1 MSYEFHTPVLLHK
14 AIDFL
19 INPEK
24 NHSLIVDCTTGG
36 GGYGLE
42 ICRRVYPNVNLICL
56 DKDLE
61 ALNHAKIT
69 LEQFSDK
76 ISYINGNFGELDKI
90 LDELNID
97 KLDGIV
103 FDLGLSSYQIEKED
117 GFSFM
122 RDTPLDM
129 RAYKKDDL
137 TAKDIINNYNTDELT
152 RIFSDYGDIANPGR
166 LADLIDEYRSRIT
179 IATTFELLDVIN
191 KGYKLRDKD
200 KYDFYAKIFQALRI
214 EVNRELDNLNSVLY
228 AAESRLMRGGRL
240 VSVAYHSLE
249 DRMVRNFLRER
260 RNESFKILTGKSIKP
275 DYKEIQVNRRA
286 RSAKLRC
293 AEKL

>member
-69 LEQFSDK
+69 LEKFSDK
-76 ISYINGNFGELDKI
+76 ITYINGNFGELDKI

-137 TAKDIINNYNTDELT
+137 TDKDIINNYN
-152 RIFSDYGDIANPGR
+152 
-166 LADLIDEYRSRIT
+166 
-179 IATTFELLDVIN
+179 
-191 KGYKLRDKD
+191 
-200 KYDFYAKIFQALRI
+200 
-214 EVNRELDNLNSVLY
+214 NLKQMFNSVLGY
-228 AAESRLMRGGRL
+228 VLRSYTFITEPSVFSVQTKRSCPVIL
-240 VSVAYHSLE
+240 VS
-249 DRMVRNFLRER
+249 
-260 RNESFKILTGKSIKP
+260 
-275 DYKEIQVNRRA
+275 
-286 RSAKLRC
+286 
-293 AEKL
+293 